1 MKQQKIK
8 IRPLSEGIGLGSLR
22 SPGTNGRG
30 GATVFADDPIVMF
43 DPKIDTSVMRQ
54 AHAAYAPSS
63 VAAEL
68 RARPSMR
75 FFVALRRFAAGL
87 GTDVFVGT
95 FSVMVLAW
103 SGILAWEAGSSGKMN
118 PSDAFLTLE
127 EFIGQ
132 MTWPMGLLAIVATA
146 AGCRVFRMIFSRW

>member
-54 AHAAYAPSS
+54 AHAAYAPKS

-68 RARPSMR
+68 RSRPSVR
-75 FFVALRRFAAGL
+75 FSVAVQRFAAGA
-87 GTDVFVGT
+87 GTDIFMGT
-95 FSVMVLAW
+95 LSALVLSW
-103 SGILAWEAGSSGKMN
+103 SGILAWEMARYSTASLRVSATCPVSS
-118 PSDAFLTLE
+118 
-127 EFIGQ
+127 
-132 MTWPMGLLAIVATA
+132 
-146 AGCRVFRMIFSRW
+146 